1 MFCIKLAG
9 IPIGIDNRYAYV
21 RRLCAGYETAGRPAF
36 TVRASE
42 REIWA
47 EQGGRTGP
55 SRGYCESLCLY
66 RQICRR
72 LPFYDAFLMHASVVA
87 VDGEAY
93 AFAAPSGT
101 GKTTHTRLWLQQFGS
116 RAQVVNG
123 DKPVFRFMDGALYA
137 CGTPWRGKEGLG
149 GNIMRPVR
157 AICFLEQSPTNSI
170 RPLGGEEVCR
180 RIFHQ
185 LLFPASEQELDR
197 LWPLLE
203 RLLAGTAFYLLQCN
217 REPEAAQLAYESM
230 RRKK

>member
-21 RRLCAGYETAGRPAF
+21 RRLCAGYETSGRPAF

-42 REIWA
+42 REIRA
-47 EQGGRTGP
+47 EQGGQAGP

-66 RQICRR
+66 RQICRYR
-72 LPFYDAFLMHASVVA
+72 
-87 VDGEAY
+87 
-93 AFAAPSGT
+93 
-101 GKTTHTRLWLQQFGS
+101 Q
-116 RAQVVNG
+116 
-123 DKPVFRFMDGALYA
+123 
-137 CGTPWRGKEGLG
+137 
-149 GNIMRPVR
+149 
-157 AICFLEQSPTNSI
+157 
-170 RPLGGEEVCR
+170 
-180 RIFHQ
+180 
-185 LLFPASEQELDR
+185 R